1 MKRDETMNELKETLK
16 SMISISGLS
25 GYEQPIRDVI
35 STTWKPLVD
44 EISVSRLGSLHA
56 LKRGNSKAPRPSI
69 LLSTH
74 MDAIGMI
81 VTGIKEGLL
90 RFTEIGGIDPRI
102 LPGQL
107 VTIHGRRD
115 LPGVIIQPADH
126 LLPPSQ
132 QGKPVAMEYL
142 FVDSGLSYQEVDQL
156 VQVGDLIS
164 FSQSPIEFQ
173 GNALAGHSLDNR
185 ASVAAVTECLLEL
198 SHTQHAWDVWAV
210 ASVQEEETMAGAIT
224 SPFQLKP
231 QLAIAIDVTF
241 AKGPG
246 ANDWRSVPLSKG
258 PSLGWGPNIHP
269 YLYRHFVDLAE
280 KLDIPY
286 QKDYMP
292 RHSGTDAYGMQVV
305 AEGIPTMVISI
316 PLRYMHTPVEL
327 IVMKD
332 IERTG
337 RLLAEMIARLEVDF
351 LDHISWDEVKDEE

>member
-1 MKRDETMNELKETLK
+1 MIELKETLK

-25 GYEQPIRDVI
+25 GYEQPIREVI
-35 STTWKPLVD
+35 TEAWKPLVD
-44 EISVSRLGSLHA
+44 EISVSRVGSLHA
-56 LKRGNSKAPRPSI
+56 LKRGTSAEPRPSI

-81 VTGIKEGLL
+81 VTGIQDGLL

-107 VTIHGRRD
+107 VTIHGRQD
-115 LPGVIIQPADH
+115 LPGVIVQPADH
-126 LLPPSQ
+126 LLPASQ
-132 QGKPVAMEYL
+132 QGKSVAMEYL
-142 FVDSGLSYQEVDQL
+142 FVDAGFTQQEISQR
-156 VQVGDLIS
+156 VQVGDLIC
-164 FSQSPIEFQ
+164 FSQVPIELA

-210 ASVQEEETMAGAIT
+210 ASVQEEETFAGAIT
-224 SPFQLKP
+224 SPFELKP
-231 QLAIAIDVTF
+231 QIAVAIDVTF

-280 KLDIPY
+280 KLDIPF

-292 RHSGTDAYGMQVV
+292 RHSGTDAFAMQVV
-305 AEGIPTMVISI
+305 AEGLPTMVISI

-337 RLLAEMIARLEVDF
+337 RLLAEMIARLQVDF
-351 LDHISWDEVKDEE
+351 LENISWDEVKDEK